1 MAYGQNLFQGLMN
14 NQSGAPRGLPPTQGQ
29 NPNIAN
35 IMATLL
41 GGYTGGGGGMAPGR
55 GTIAPSGGFDGA
67 TAGGAGRVPF
77 GASPV
82 GTAPRGASTTP
93 AGGKDL
99 SGIDP
104 SIGTRADISTPGV
117 KTNPNNLLEFPG
129 QGASSQDWM
138 KYIQDIIGNLNSSG
152 NTARLISDTWM
163 GPQKMLSQFGG
174 PTSLLA
180 YSNLAQMLG
189 QQGHIDPAAMNQQI
203 SGIQRGT
210 QANQQGVQGELARRG
225 LGASGIGQALSAST
239 GQAGVNK
246 IADVRASEAQ
256 MAEERRIRDLQM
268 FMDMVSDPAFQQ
280 QQFAAGQLQLEKSN
294 RAQERAARDA
304 KWAKMAETFAALG
317 TCHVAAELFGDG
329 AIEVD
334 GIRYHIATEAPLDFA
349 LAYARNSK
357 AFAYEVIHSESLARL
372 ALPVFAGM
380 AESGLIALGI

>member
-1 MAYGQNLFQGLMN
+1 
-14 NQSGAPRGLPPTQGQ
+14 
-29 NPNIAN
+29 
-35 IMATLL
+35 
-41 GGYTGGGGGMAPGR
+41 
-55 GTIAPSGGFDGA
+55 
-67 TAGGAGRVPF
+67 
-77 GASPV
+77 
-82 GTAPRGASTTP
+82 
-93 AGGKDL
+93 
-99 SGIDP
+99 
-104 SIGTRADISTPGV
+104 
-117 KTNPNNLLEFPG
+117 
-129 QGASSQDWM
+129 
-138 KYIQDIIGNLNSSG
+138 
-152 NTARLISDTWM
+152 M

-304 KWAKMAETFAALG
+304 QWAKMAETFAALG